1 MDLRETMLLA
11 LVLISIGAL
20 AYAGLQTTRRQR
32 HLLRVDAQM
41 FHVTHR
47 GARENIRP
55 FPPRFRLLPAVF
67 VLLSTGFVYQFTSL
81 PLAYVIALGLMIGVL
96 SYQAESLLAD
106 RRLHTIES
114 QLGDAID
121 LMVGALHAGVSLPR
135 SLEVAFRET
144 PQPLHGYL
152 QETIGR
158 IRLGDDPPTAVND
171 LARRVP
177 LETFQLFSLTVSAQ
191 WWAGGSMA
199 RTLSTVGRTIRDR
212 IELTRRIRAQGTEA
226 KASVMAILAVTYAI
240 TLIVWQAN
248 PDPVESFLSSALGSN
263 LAAGAICLQAI
274 GIVWISKMSNLRF

>member
-1 MDLRETMLLA
+1 MRETVLLA
-11 LVLISIGAL
+11 LVLISVGGV
-20 AYAGLQTTRRQR
+20 AYAGLQATRRRQ
-32 HLLRVDAQM
+32 HLERVDAQM
-41 FHVTHR
+41 VHDTPG
-47 GARENIRP
+47 GARPQIRP
-55 FPPRFRLLPAVF
+55 FPPRFHLLPAVV
-67 VLLSTGFVYQFTSL
+67 VLLLTGSVYQFTNL
-81 PLAYVIALGLMIGVL
+81 PLAYVIASGLMVGVL
-96 SYQAESLLAD
+96 GYQAESLVAH

-114 QLGDAID
+114 QLGEAID
-121 LMVGALHAGVSLPR
+121 LMVGALQAGVSLPR

-144 PQPLHGYL
+144 PQPLRGYL

-212 IELTRRIRAQGTEA
+212 IELKRRIQAQGTEA
-226 KASVMAILAVTYAI
+226 KASVMAILAVTYAL

-248 PDPVESFLSSALGSN
+248 PDPVESFLSSTVGSN
-263 LAAGAICLQAI
+263 LAAAAICLQAF
-274 GIVWISKMSNLRF
+274 GIAWISKMSNLRF

>member
-1 MDLRETMLLA
+1 MRETILFA
-11 LVLISIGAL
+11 LVFVSVGAL
-20 AYAGLQTTRRQR
+20 AYAGLQTTRRRQ
-32 HLLRVDAQM
+32 HLERVDAQM
-41 FHVTHR
+41 FHVTNQ
-47 GARENIRP
+47 GARPHIRP
-55 FPPRFRLLPAVF
+55 FPPRFRLLPAVV
-67 VLLSTGFVYQFTSL
+67 VLLLTGSVYQFTSL
-81 PLAYVIALGLMIGVL
+81 PFAYVIASGLMTGVMI
-96 SYQAESLLAD
+96 YQAESLLAH

-121 LMVGALHAGVSLPR
+121 LMVGALQAGVSLPR

-212 IELTRRIRAQGTEA
+212 IELTRRIQAQGTEA
-226 KASVMAILAVTYAI
+226 KASVMAILAVTYAL

-248 PDPVESFLSSALGSN
+248 PDQVESFLSSTMGSN
-263 LAAGAICLQAI
+263 LAAAAICLQAL
-274 GIVWISKMSNLRF
+274 GIAWISKMSNLRF